1 MLHFPFMPHRS
12 NSRVCS
18 TASRSFFLSPGQ
30 LSSSIS
36 WTNKS
41 EFYPGEI
48 LCLMWKIENNTN
60 RPIKTY
66 YLEIRAQV
74 SYLNRGEHIERHV
87 VKIMKRYC
95 GKSDIPF
102 APSRSSNT
110 GGRYNLVIP
119 KVPPSTSS
127 CLISVQ
133 YSVVLHVVTAF
144 GNRLEVELPVNIGK
158 MVTSTGIMNL
168 PPHTDSDIHFS

>member
-1 MLHFPFMPHRS
+1 MHYTCLHHRS
-12 NSRVCS
+12 NTRVSS
-18 TASRSFFLSPGQ
+18 TASRSFLLSPGQ

-36 WTNKS
+36 LIDKS

-48 LCLMWKIENNTN
+48 LSLSWKIENNTK
-60 RPIKTY
+60 RTVKTC
-66 YLEIRAQV
+66 YLEIRAHI
-74 SYLNRGEHIERHV
+74 SYLNRGEYIERHV

-95 GKSDIPF
+95 LKSNIPF
-102 APSRSSNT
+102 APKLSSNT

-133 YSVVLHVVTAF
+133 YSVVMHVIPAF
-144 GNRLEVELPVNIGK
+144 GSRLEVELPVNIGR
-158 MVTSTGIMNL
+158 MVNSEGIMGL
-168 PPHTDSDIHFS
+168 PPHTDADLHYS